1 VARFRRFDVVV
12 TPVSAD
18 DPSLE
23 ALRERRAGFRA
34 AMGDLERAIASPA
47 PGRVDA
53 WVSGVRTAL
62 DALRDVVDHHIHATE
77 APGGFLDE
85 IVDTE
90 PRLANQAQRLRDEHG
105 ELVDAISA
113 ASARL
118 RSGTTFA
125 QDEWVDAMRD
135 RILVLLA
142 ALVRHRQRGADLVY
156 EAYAVDIG
164 GTG

>member
-1 VARFRRFDVVV
+1 VARFRRFDVLV
-12 TPVSAD
+12 TPAVAD
-18 DPSLE
+18 DASLE

-34 AMGDLERAIASPA
+34 AMGDLERAIAAPA
-47 PGRVDA
+47 RGRVDE
-53 WVSGVRTAL
+53 WVTGVRVAL
-62 DALRDVVDHHIHATE
+62 DSLRDVLDHHIYATE
-77 APGGFLDE
+77 APDGFLDE
-85 IVDTE
+85 IVETE

-135 RILVLLA
+135 RLLA
-142 ALVRHRQRGADLVY
+142 LLGALVRHRQRGADLVY

>member
-12 TPVSAD
+12 LPAQAD
-18 DPSLE
+18 DASLE

-47 PGRVDA
+47 RGRVDE
-53 WVSGVRTAL
+53 WVGGVRTAL
-62 DALRDVVDHHIHATE
+62 DALRDVVDHHIFATE

-105 ELVDAISA
+105 ELVDAIAA

-125 QDEWVDAMRD
+125 EDEWVDAMRD
-135 RILVLLA
+135 RLLA
-142 ALVRHRQRGADLVY
+142 LLGVLVRHRQRGADLVY